1 VAGYLLE
8 EEVGSGGMATVFRAV
23 DEGLGRRVAV
33 KVLAPALGSDAS
45 FRKRFIRESR
55 AAAAVDDPHIV
66 PVYEAGESGGVLFI
80 AMRYVPG
87 HDVGTLLA
95 ERGPLPSA
103 QVAAIIS
110 QVASALDA
118 AHASGLVHRDVKPA
132 NMLLD
137 VHPGRPDHVYL
148 SDFGLAKAALQSAAL
163 TAQGEFLGTPSYVA
177 PEQILGRSADG
188 RTDQY
193 ALACTAFEMLTGHP
207 PFEREH
213 WMAVILAHQQ
223 AEPPKLAALRPG
235 LPHAADSALARALS
249 KAPEGRYRTCTE
261 FAESLRAALG
271 IPPYH
276 SVPDPNLAVPG
287 GPVAWAPPAPIS
299 PRLDPVAP
307 GQTMPIS
314 GVGIHRMRT
323 RSVMPGGGVARR
335 PLHVILLA
343 DCSGSMTGPKI
354 QALNFAIGEMLQ
366 HFASFER
373 EQDKSVL
380 IRAIAFADE
389 PRWHIEEPMPAA
401 TMRWKALS
409 AIRGGR
415 TNMAPLFRMLAQV
428 LTADQASK
436 GLRPVL
442 VLVTDGLPTDH
453 EADLNGSLQ
462 ELLAVPA
469 ARDALRVAV
478 AIGDN
483 ARSDALTRF
492 IGNSNLPVLVAGDV
506 EQIADQLYRVSVWV
520 TRANIRS
527 GSALDR
533 EATELGPVIDDVVV

>member
-1 VAGYLLE
+1 MAGYLLE
-8 EEVGSGGMATVFRAV
+8 EQVGSGGMATVFRAV

-33 KVLAPALGSDAS
+33 KVLAQAFAADTS

-55 AAAAVDDPHIV
+55 AAAAVDDPHII
-66 PVYEAGESGGVLFI
+66 PVYEAGDSGGVLFI

-87 HDVGTLLA
+87 RDVQTLLA
-95 ERGPLPSA
+95 EQGPLPPA

-110 QVASALDA
+110 PVASALDA
-118 AHASGLVHRDVKPA
+118 AHAAGLVHRDVKPA

-163 TAQGEFLGTPSYVA
+163 TVQGEFLGTPAYAA
-177 PEQILGRSADG
+177 PEQILGRAADG

-223 AEPPKLAALRPG
+223 AEPPKSAALRPG
-235 LPHAADSALARALS
+235 LSPAADPVLARALA
-249 KAPEGRYRTCTE
+249 KAPDERYPTCTE
-261 FAESLRAALG
+261 FAEALRAALG
-271 IPPYH
+271 VPPYH
-276 SVPDPNLAVPG
+276 SVPGQNFAAPG
-287 GPVAWAPPAPIS
+287 GPIPRTPPAPIS
-299 PRLDPVAP
+299 PQLDPAAP
-307 GQTMPIS
+307 GRIMPVG
-314 GVGIHRMRT
+314 GVGIHSMRT

-335 PLHVILLA
+335 PLHVIMLA

-354 QALNFAIGEMLQ
+354 HALNFAVGEMLQ

-373 EQDKSVL
+373 EQDKKVL
-380 IRAIAFADE
+380 IRAIAFADQ
-389 PRWHIEEPMPAA
+389 PRWHIEEPLPAA

-415 TNMAPLFRMLAQV
+415 TNMAPLFRMVAQV

-453 EADLNGSLQ
+453 EADLNASLQ

-483 ARSDALTRF
+483 ARSDALTKF

-520 TRANIRS
+520 TRANSRS

-533 EATELGPVIDDVVV
+533 EATDVGPVIDDVVV

>member
-1 VAGYLLE
+1 MAGYLLE
-8 EEVGSGGMATVFRAV
+8 QQVGSGGMATVFRAV

-33 KVLAPALGSDAS
+33 KVLARAFAADTS

-55 AAAAVDDPHIV
+55 AAAAVDDPHII
-66 PVYEAGESGGVLFI
+66 PVYEAGDSGGVLFI

-87 HDVGTLLA
+87 RDVQTLLA
-95 ERGPLPSA
+95 EQGPLPSA

-110 QVASALDA
+110 PVASALDA
-118 AHASGLVHRDVKPA
+118 AHAAGLVHRDVKPA

-163 TAQGEFLGTPSYVA
+163 TVKGEFLGTPAYAA
-177 PEQILGRSADG
+177 PEQILGRAADG

-223 AEPPKLAALRPG
+223 AEPPKSAALRPG
-235 LPHAADSALARALS
+235 LSPAADPVLARALA
-249 KAPEGRYRTCTE
+249 KAPDERYPTCTD
-261 FAESLRAALG
+261 FAEALRAALG
-271 IPPYH
+271 VPPYH
-276 SVPDPNLAVPG
+276 SVPGQNFAAPG
-287 GPVAWAPPAPIS
+287 GPIPRTPPAPIS
-299 PRLDPVAP
+299 PQLDPAAP
-307 GQTMPIS
+307 GRILPVS
-314 GVGIHRMRT
+314 GVGIHSMRT

-335 PLHVILLA
+335 PLHVIMLA

-354 QALNFAIGEMLQ
+354 HALNFAVGEMLQ

-373 EQDKSVL
+373 EQDKKVL
-380 IRAIAFADE
+380 IRAIAFADQ
-389 PRWHIEEPMPAA
+389 PRWHIEEPLPAA

-415 TNMAPLFRMLAQV
+415 TNMAPLFRMVAQV
-428 LTADQASK
+428 LTADQASR

-453 EADLNGSLQ
+453 EADLNASLQ

-483 ARSDALTRF
+483 ARSDALTKF

-520 TRANIRS
+520 TRANSRS

-533 EATELGPVIDDVVV
+533 EATDVGPVIDDVVV